1 MKLLKTCMVV
11 YLSTLSFTSFGDV
24 AVIVNPSNTSE
35 ISENDISRI
44 FLGKNKSYANGN
56 SVEPVNTKYGNG
68 VRKEFEDKLIGKNKS
83 QMKAYWSK
91 LIFTGKGKP
100 PKELSSDDEI
110 IAFVATNPN
119 AIGYISSEKVN
130 DSVKVIK

>member
-1 MKLLKTCMVV
+1 MKLLQTCIAV
-11 YLSTLSFTSFGDV
+11 YLSTLSFASFGDV
-24 AVIVNPSNTSE
+24 AVIVNPSNNSE

-44 FLGKNKSYANGN
+44 FLGKNKSYTNGN
-56 SVEPVNTKYGNG
+56 SVEPVNTKYGSG
-68 VRKEFEDKLIGKNKS
+68 VRQEFEDKLIGKSKS

-110 IAFVATNPN
+110 LAFVAANPN
-119 AIGYISSEKVN
+119 AIGYISSAKVN